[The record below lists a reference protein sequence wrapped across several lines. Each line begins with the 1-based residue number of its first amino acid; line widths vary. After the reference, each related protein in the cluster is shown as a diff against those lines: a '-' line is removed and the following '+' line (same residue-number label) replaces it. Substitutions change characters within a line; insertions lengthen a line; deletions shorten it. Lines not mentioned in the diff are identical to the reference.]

1 MDADVADA
9 LAAFGAPAEM
19 VSAARSRPSDDDF
32 EVLPEN
38 WDAVEV
44 FTSLGTQWKKS
55 VVSSLSGGGV
65 FYEGLDYSAV
75 EAVLRM
81 FGFKRKRHRVLF
93 GAVRVMERAALAVF
107 TARSA
112 QS

>member
-1 MDADVADA
+1 M
-9 LAAFGAPAEM
+9 AAFGAPADVVE
-19 VSAARSRPSDDDF
+19 VARSRPGEDDF

-75 EAVLRM
+75 ESVFRM
-81 FGFKRKRHRVLF
+81 FGFKRKRHRELF
-93 GAVRVMERAALAVF
+93 DAVRVMERAALDVLS
-107 TARSA
+107 ARASRT
-112 QS
+112 

>member
-1 MDADVADA
+1 
-9 LAAFGAPAEM
+9 M
-19 VSAARSRPSDDDF
+19 VGAARSRPGDDDF

-44 FTSLGTQWKKS
+44 FTSLGTQWKKM

-75 EAVLRM
+75 ESAIRM
-81 FGFKRKRHRVLF
+81 FGFKRKRHRALF
-93 GAVRVMERAALAVF
+93 SAVRVMEREALAVF

-112 QS
+112 RS